1 MNVNNLD
8 LGQQIVGHVLELALL
23 LFKDESAPGWLSLA
37 LIAALVVLWTWHG
50 LSAFRLRRAI
60 NAAQTV
66 LDSGSGHITKERF
79 IRIDLGFKELKDA
92 REPRRRLAVAW
103 EEFVETSIPPA
114 SESAPLSNTVRP
126 AAFFHRE
133 ELGLDRGLW
142 RQVPALFVS
151 VGLFLTFLGL
161 VAALQE
167 TGQILVEARMAADG
181 AETGAEG
188 GGVSAGLEELLKIAK
203 TKFIMSL
210 TGLLC
215 SIIFTLVLR
224 HYARRIDK
232 ALHALCDDIEDGCIF
247 RSEQTILDQ
256 VLEQA
261 KEQTEHLKTFSTELV
276 AQIAAPLRD
285 DLPNTIRDA
294 MQQAM
299 EPVIESISRGTNEGV
314 ENLVDSVRDQLVA
327 GIEES
332 VLSMNEAIREV
343 RRNLE
348 VVTDRLDRSADAMG
362 ERMDDAAQRLVSGL
376 ADATATMRDSL
387 LDPLGI
393 LVERIRGLTSAVG
406 TAAERIDRY
415 AEAVGNSETG
425 IASANEALG
434 RSAETLTAVSTPVRD
449 AVSAI
454 ASTTGTMGDRV
465 ETASEAM
472 RQTTAHTE
480 AILRSAREGIEAS
493 RSAMSGAAGS
503 LESAVTKFGE
513 IINSYREIDQSLGD
527 AFERIETAV
536 RNSIDE
542 IGTFARRLDEQFGS
556 ALNQL
561 EAVIAQ
567 AEPFT
572 PRRPGPEE

>member
-1 MNVNNLD
+1 MNANLD

-23 LFKDESAPGWLSLA
+23 LFKDESAPGWASLV

-66 LDSGSGHITKERF
+66 LDSRSGYITKERF
-79 IRIDLGFKELKDA
+79 ISIDLGFKELKNA
-92 REPRRRLAVAW
+92 RGQRRRLAVAW

-114 SESAPLSNTVRP
+114 SESARLNNTVRP

-133 ELGLDRGLW
+133 ELGLDRGMW

-167 TGQILVEARMAADG
+167 TGQILVEARMAADD
-181 AETGAEG
+181 AETAAES

-224 HYARRIDK
+224 YYARRIDK

-247 RSEQTILDQ
+247 LSEQTILSQ

-261 KEQTEHLKTFSTELV
+261 KEQTEHLKKFSTELV

-299 EPVIESISRGTNEGV
+299 EPVVESISRGTNEGV
-314 ENLVDSVRDQLVA
+314 EILVNSVSDTLVA
-327 GIEES
+327 GVEES
-332 VLSMNEAIREV
+332 VVSMNKAIAEV

-348 VVTDRLDRSADAMG
+348 VVTDRLDRSAGAMG
-362 ERMDDAAQRLVSGL
+362 ERMDDAAQRL
-376 ADATATMRDSL
+376 A
-387 LDPLGI
+387 
-393 LVERIRGLTSAVG
+393 SAVG
-406 TAAERIDRY
+406 IAAERIGGY
-415 AEAVGNSETG
+415 AAAVENSESG

-434 RSAETLTAVSTPVRD
+434 RSAETLTTVSTPVRD

-454 ASTTGTMGDRV
+454 ASTTGTMGERM

-480 AILRSAREGIEAS
+480 AILRSARQGIEAS

-513 IINSYREIDQSLGD
+513 VINNYREIDESLGD

-542 IGTFARRLDEQFGS
+542 IGTFARRLDEQFGL

-572 PRRPGPEE
+572 PRRPDPEE